1 MWWIKILQI
10 DLRQKSWGKIE
21 ETLFYVG
28 FSDHLVLC
36 SSCNIYL
43 IYFFQC
49 CFKFYFKTEG
59 EILKI
64 NDKMNKLYLPLLK
77 VEFKEKF
84 WWLFIWAI
92 SCYLFIYLPIYLFVL
107 FLFVVNSLSPV
118 RLQLFWLWKIF
129 LSLPLYLVLCS
140 VYWQIS
146 ELNRRV
152 GTLA

>member
-1 MWWIKILQI
+1 MCCRSKH
-10 DLRQKSWGKIE
+10 E

-49 CFKFYFKTEG
+49 CFKFYFKIDG

-64 NDKMNKLYLPLLK
+64 NDKMNKLYLPLLE
-77 VEFKEKF
+77 VEFKEKI
-84 WWLFIWAI
+84 LMIMFIWAI
-92 SCYLFIYLPIYLFVL
+92 SWYLFIYLSIYLFVL

-118 RLQLFWLWKIF
+118 RLKLFWLWKIF
-129 LSLPLYLVLCS
+129 LSFPWHLVLCS

-152 GTLA
+152 GPSA